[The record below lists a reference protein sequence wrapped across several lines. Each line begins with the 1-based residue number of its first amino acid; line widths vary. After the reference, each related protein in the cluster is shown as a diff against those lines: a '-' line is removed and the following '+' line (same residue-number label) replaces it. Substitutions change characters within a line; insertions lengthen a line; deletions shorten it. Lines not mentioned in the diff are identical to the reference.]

1 MDVASLDGPLAALGI
16 VLDLPIG
23 AIAFSF
29 ATLLFVAL
37 VRGFVRTEARA
48 AFVLWTALWAVQVLA
63 TARSWPMVVATGL
76 WSALAIGTVT
86 RFGLVAGIAF
96 QLAHALTSRLPLST
110 DFSAFYAGRSLLS
123 VALVALLAVA
133 AWRVSTGDA
142 GARRGLE
149 D

>member
-1 MDVASLDGPLAALGI
+1 
-16 VLDLPIG
+16 
-23 AIAFSF
+23 
-29 ATLLFVAL
+29 
-37 VRGFVRTEARA
+37 
-48 AFVLWTALWAVQVLA
+48 
-63 TARSWPMVVATGL
+63 MVVATGL

-86 RFGLVAGIAF
+86 RFGLVAGTAF
-96 QLAHALTSRLPLST
+96 HFAHALTIRLPLST

-123 VALVALLAVA
+123 VALVAVLAVA